1 MPLVVFDLDGT
12 LIDSKR
18 DLADSTNAVIA
29 SYGASP
35 LAVEAVAALVG
46 EGARVLVTRALQ
58 AAGLDAEAN
67 ASEALDR
74 FRLAY
79 AERMTR
85 ATRPYEGIVGVLQQ
99 TATRAHLAVLSNK
112 PDAPTH
118 QLLDAFGLARYF
130 RWVVGGDSTFPRKPD
145 PAGLHFIM
153 KEARATPEETL
164 FVGDSMIDVQT
175 SRNAGVR
182 MCVALY
188 GFGEARGDLE
198 LAAGDLRAA
207 DAELLGDVIRV
218 WLDGLGIDDSRPA
231 R

>member
-12 LIDSKR
+12 LIDSKQ

-29 SYGASP
+29 SYGAAP
-35 LAVEAVAALVG
+35 LPVEQVAALVG

-58 AAGLDAEAN
+58 AAGLDAEAS
-67 ASEALDR
+67 ASEALNR
-74 FRLAY
+74 FRQAY

-85 ATRPYEGIVGVLQQ
+85 ATRPYEGIVGVVQQ

-118 QLLDAFGLARYF
+118 QLLDAFALARYF
-130 RWVVGGDSTFPRKPD
+130 RWVIGGDSTFPRKPD
-145 PAGLHFIM
+145 PAGLRYIM
-153 KEARATPEETL
+153 GEAEATPEETL
-164 FVGDSMIDVQT
+164 FVGDSMIDIQT
-175 SRNAGVR
+175 GRNAGVR
-182 MCVALY
+182 VCVALY
-188 GFGEARGDLE
+188 GFGKARGDLALE
-198 LAAGDLRAA
+198 PNDLSAA
-207 DAELLGDVIRV
+207 DSVVLGDVIRV